1 MSKKISLV
9 EILSLTYLSKM
20 ISKRKAELL
29 TDTFFHNYF
38 GKLNGY

>member
-29 TDTFFHNYF
+29 TDTFFP
-38 GKLNGY
+38 KLKIILEN

>member
-9 EILSLTYLSKM
+9 EILSLTHLSKM

-29 TDTFFHNYF
+29 TDAFFH
-38 GKLNGY
+38 KLKIILEN